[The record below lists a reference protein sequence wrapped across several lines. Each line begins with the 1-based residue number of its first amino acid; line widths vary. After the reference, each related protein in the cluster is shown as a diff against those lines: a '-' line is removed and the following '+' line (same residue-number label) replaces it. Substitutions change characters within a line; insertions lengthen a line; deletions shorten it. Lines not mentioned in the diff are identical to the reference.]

1 MARQSCRRFLATIIG
16 LSLCMLVQPVLAQEP
31 FYKGKS
37 LRLVVNYPAGGA
49 TDVVARLLAQYLP
62 KHIAGNPAVVV
73 QNMPGGGG
81 NVGANYVYEV
91 AKPDGLTVGVFS
103 GGYLPQV
110 LGGSGVRFDLNN
122 MPMIAGV
129 GETSVVYIG
138 ADTGVKNPADIL
150 KPSKPIVI
158 GGFTRESN
166 KDLALRIA
174 LELLGVLGTRPQR
187 TQMVVIRPQ
196 ERGQDPRIEGI
207 TLGCAGAEPIASSVH
222 GLRIDREHDHP
233 VIEQEIDDAAVR
245 LLDRGPQLHARRPL
259 FVEPASPLGEALDRV
274 RHAAAQDLRRLLV
287 FDPDGIRRV
296 RPIHPD
302 VIPHGSSPLRS
313 PQAWHAQSG
322 NGRLP
327 LYRPSS
333 GRPPI
338 EPRAV
343 LSRSG
348 TVPNR
353 SFGGWACDG
362 PHPRELCDLNDQST
376 RLGRYRGLGALS
388 GPPS

>member
-110 LGGSGVRFDLNN
+110 LGGSGVRFDLNH

-174 LELLGVLGTRPQR
+174 LELLGVPYRYVTGYAGEADLRLAVQRGEINYTSEGLTGYTMGGALMAREGTIVPLYQDGLAGPEGDIVR
-187 TQMVVIRPQ
+187 
-196 ERGQDPRIEGI
+196 DPRANLPTFREFFR
-207 TLGCAGAEPIASSVH
+207 TVKNAEPSGPLGDAFKISGAVRSMGRFAVAPPKTPAATIEI
-222 GLRIDREHDHP
+222 LRKGFRDTFESPEFKAESER
-233 VIEQEIDDAAVR
+233 VLRFQLVSFVGDDAEKVNAAVFR
-245 LLDRGPQLHARRPL
+245 AATGPVR
-259 FVEPASPLGEALDRV
+259 EALRKMT
-274 RHAAAQDLRRLLV
+274 Q
-287 FDPDGIRRV
+287 
-296 RPIHPD
+296 
-302 VIPHGSSPLRS
+302 
-313 PQAWHAQSG
+313 
-322 NGRLP
+322 
-327 LYRPSS
+327 
-333 GRPPI
+333 
-338 EPRAV
+338 E
-343 LSRSG
+343 
-348 TVPNR
+348 
-353 SFGGWACDG
+353 
-362 PHPRELCDLNDQST
+362 
-376 RLGRYRGLGALS
+376 
-388 GPPS
+388 